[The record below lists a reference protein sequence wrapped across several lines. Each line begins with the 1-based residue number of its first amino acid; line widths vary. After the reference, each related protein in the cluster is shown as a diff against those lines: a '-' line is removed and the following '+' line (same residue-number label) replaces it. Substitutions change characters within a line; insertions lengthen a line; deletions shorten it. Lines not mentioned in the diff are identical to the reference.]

1 MHRIAVPLLVL
12 LAACGGAK
20 SAGVTVTVS
29 GVAMADVASIQAEL
43 GRLPGVTAVRPGAF
57 KDGQAVFELQTARRG
72 GDLAGDLA
80 KAASGLKNVKGFD
93 DGSVQVSYDG
103 VSAPVAAAPSAAP
116 SASPKPEEKSVPGK
130 KDPLAYKMHQLPAG
144 SIALFEGWQ
153 IQPVGSDGNWSSFVT
168 CPQGKQNDFQLYI
181 VAGIPDANEMAGF
194 FETGPQYVL
203 AQLPFLQKT
212 GESKKCTFGGDEALL
227 DRYQGEANGK
237 RIEST
242 AVYIKKKDVA
252 VGVLGIGTPEAF
264 KEYGR
269 SVEIVAQS
277 ITVKDATVD
286 QRLVG
291 TWTYEK
297 YYSSGQGTS
306 HSFSST
312 STRSLTFY
320 PNGTFTESS
329 GTYASNR
336 DNVGSSM
343 VQAEGGD
350 RGRVS
355 VRGNLL
361 TLHYDNGKTWTGE
374 YAFDGGALK
383 LNSQIYFRQ

>member
-1 MHRIAVPLLVL
+1 
-12 LAACGGAK
+12 
-20 SAGVTVTVS
+20 VTLTVS
-29 GVAMADVASIQAEL
+29 GVSMADVATIQAEL
-43 GRLPGVTAVRPGAF
+43 GRIEGVKSVKPGAF
-57 KDGQAVFELQTARRG
+57 KDGQAVFELQTGRRG
-72 GDLAGDLA
+72 GDLASELA
-80 KAASGLKNVKGFD
+80 KSASGLKNVKGFD
-93 DGSVQVSYDG
+93 DGSIQVSYDG
-103 VSAPVAAAPSAAP
+103 VSTPVAASPTPAAAPAPAGAPSP
-116 SASPKPEEKSVPGK
+116 SAKPEEKTVPGK

-181 VAGIPDANEMAGF
+181 VAGIPDANELAAF
-194 FETGPQYVL
+194 FESGPAYVL
-203 AQLPFLQKT
+203 QQLPFLQRT

-237 RIEST
+237 KIEST

-277 ITVKDATVD
+277 ITIKDAVLD
-286 QRLVG
+286 NRLVG
-291 TWTYEK
+291 TWTFEK
-297 YYSSGQGTS
+297 HYFSGQGTS
-306 HSFSST
+306 NSFSST

-320 PNGTFTESS
+320 PNGSFTDST

-361 TLHYDNGKTWTGE
+361 TLTYDNGKTWTGD

-383 LNSQIYFRQ
+383 LNGQIYFKQ